1 MMKKYFLIAGLFLSV
16 CGQNGMAQK
25 IDVKGKGE
33 AFTHYWSEGTCAGRA
48 NEGLRTSWVEQLQ
61 LVKEHCGFKY
71 LRMHGLFDDD
81 MFVYFEKPDGQAVY
95 NWQYIDEVYDRM
107 LSIGVKPFV
116 ELSFFPKGIAADV
129 SKMQMWYQNRV
140 SFDESRLGK

>member
-1 MMKKYFLIAGLFLSV
+1 MMKKYFFIAGLFLSV
-16 CGQNGMAQK
+16 WGQNAMAQK
-25 IDVKGKGE
+25 IDTKGKGE
-33 AFTHYWSEGTCAGRA
+33 PFLHYWSEGTCAGRA
-48 NEGLRTSWVEQLQ
+48 NEGLRTSWVEQLK

-81 MFVYFEKPDGQAVY
+81 MFVYFEKPNGQVVY

-107 LSIGVKPFV
+107 LAVGVKPFV

-129 SKMQMWYQNRV
+129 V
-140 SFDESRLGK
+140 SEPDNL